1 METQIGLQGMKV
13 DPMFFEKFEDMVKAV
28 RRLGYP
34 EDIDL
39 VPTWNVPWTLHRKRD
54 TVGS

>member
-13 DPMFFEKFEDMVKAV
+13 DPMFFEKFEDVVKAV